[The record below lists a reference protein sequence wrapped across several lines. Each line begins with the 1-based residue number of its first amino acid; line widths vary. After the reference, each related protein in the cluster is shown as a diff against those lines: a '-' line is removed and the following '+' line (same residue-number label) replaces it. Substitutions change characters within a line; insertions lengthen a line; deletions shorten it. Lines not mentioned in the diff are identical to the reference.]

1 MNAVILAVLAVACP
15 VRAEYGAARL
25 RIAALEGEMRVRVGD
40 SLAYTL
46 KGPVTG
52 DELEFWPGTVVEVV
66 SGRAV
71 FESDVRARV
80 IAPAGSM
87 FRVSM
92 AEGRGLRV
100 TSLPGTLPVTVR
112 VGDFELAV
120 WQGGSLSVRDG
131 GRIEVENAGVYRVPG
146 GLRGEGEDLAAMLA
160 ETGIGLAPGDS
171 LSLGPPEPPLLARLP
186 DPGLRDALAP
196 SPSLPRAPKAL
207 LGVSGRTQAGGAVL
221 LALILAGAAVA
232 GRNLL

>member
-15 VRAEYGAARL
+15 VRAEYGAPRL
-25 RIAALEGEMRVRVGD
+25 RVAVLEGELRVRVGD

-66 SGRAV
+66 SGRAL
-71 FESDVRARV
+71 FESDVHARV

-87 FRVSM
+87 FRVSK

-100 TSLPGTLPVTVR
+100 TSIPGTLPVTVR
-112 VGDFELAV
+112 VGDFELAA

-131 GRIEVENAGVYRVPG
+131 GRIDVENAGVYRVPG
-146 GLRGEGEDLAAMLA
+146 GLKGEDLEAALA
-160 ETGIGLAPGDS
+160 ETGISLTPGDS
-171 LSLGPPEPPLLARLP
+171 VSVDLPPPLLARLP
-186 DPGLRDALAP
+186 DPGLRDALAA
-196 SPSLPRAPKAL
+196 SPSVPRVPKAPL
-207 LGVSGRTQAGGAVL
+207 RASRRAQAGGALV
-221 LALILAGAAVA
+221 LALAVAGAAVA